1 MSDDKPTRRII
12 LDIEEKTYREIRTTI
27 GIRQLSQNCHGLLD
41 ALVAKIVQKIDAG
54 EDYFYVEK
62 RRDAE

>member
-1 MSDDKPTRRII
+1 MSDEKPTRRII
-12 LDIEEKTYREIRTTI
+12 LDIEESTYREIRTTI
-27 GIRQLSQNCHGLLD
+27 GIRKMSQNCNGIVD

-62 RRDAE
+62 RRDAD

>member
-27 GIRQLSQNCHGLLD
+27 GIRQLSQNYHGLLD